1 MSDDFDSL
9 TILLKLLTPS
19 LSARDQYDLLSC
31 LNAEQRDAIV
41 NEAKR
46 QGVSLPLYPILVALE
61 KTYNLVIPSKEKH
74 YQAYLSTAAKNMVAL
89 HDAERLLSNLQRE
102 GLAVAGLKGIY
113 LLEQVY
119 GNIGARSMND
129 IDILVKK
136 QDLAESLKV
145 LQELGYKPTA
155 YFSLDDQNIDTKHVP
170 PMEKAGGYML
180 EVHWTLLEEY
190 EPFTIDFDALW
201 DRMVPVKIAN
211 VNALA
216 LGFEDLILHLCLH
229 LTYQHYLTLGLRGLL
244 DIALVLHKFADEID
258 WSKLIEIARSWG
270 AERVTALTLK
280 LVESQLNVPI
290 PANVYT
296 SLLLPERITP
306 ELLEKARS
314 LLLEREQS
322 VANLTP
328 DLVEMSASKNLIT
341 KVKIGLQR
349 VFIPRLALA
358 RIYNV
363 PPNSL
368 KIFGFYWVR
377 LVDLFR
383 SYGSTIIRLQQG
395 EESTESARQEAELSY
410 SLHNWMSPHP

>member
-1 MSDDFDSL
+1 
-9 TILLKLLTPS
+9 
-19 LSARDQYDLLSC
+19 
-31 LNAEQRDAIV
+31 
-41 NEAKR
+41 
-46 QGVSLPLYPILVALE
+46 
-61 KTYNLVIPSKEKH
+61 
-74 YQAYLSTAAKNMVAL
+74 
-89 HDAERLLSNLQRE
+89 
-102 GLAVAGLKGIY
+102 
-113 LLEQVY
+113 
-119 GNIGARSMND
+119 
-129 IDILVKK
+129 
-136 QDLAESLKV
+136 
-145 LQELGYKPTA
+145 
-155 YFSLDDQNIDTKHVP
+155 
-170 PMEKAGGYML
+170 
-180 EVHWTLLEEY
+180 
-190 EPFTIDFDALW
+190 
-201 DRMVPVKIAN
+201 
-211 VNALA
+211 
-216 LGFEDLILHLCLH
+216 
-229 LTYQHYLTLGLRGLL
+229 
-244 DIALVLHKFADEID
+244 
-258 WSKLIEIARSWG
+258 
-270 AERVTALTLK
+270 VTALTLK

-410 SLHNWMSPHP
+410 SLHDWMARILSDEKNCLLCHTDLTGPKAG